1 MRCQPL
7 EGMATLARRWITPR
21 ITSLAALLGMSS
33 CTGYLESS
41 QSRSGSSELPQPG
54 AAGNAAAGAA
64 GSPAVGPSD
73 PNQPTIEN
81 PPVLAQIS
89 CKPGDDPLGPTPL
102 KRLSKAQYRNAAINV
117 FNLTGG
123 QRLGSEIATDV
134 LTNYALIPEDSKMVP
149 NTGIKTAITG
159 FDKTDSTVSQYH
171 TDGSFFVGLATGASF
186 VKNLAWV
193 KSELQAATSLLKGTE
208 ACSMLPPSAGC
219 IRNFIAGFGRRAL
232 RRPLTQAELDD
243 YVSMY
248 QELGAGDYLAGLSG
262 VITRFFM
269 SPQFLYQVEV
279 EGTPVDGRSDLL
291 SLTSYE
297 LASRLSLALHDDIP
311 DAALDSAAEDGSL
324 MTDEGYAKQL
334 ERLFNGGS
342 ERTQDILRTNVSGDS
357 LNETTAYQSSYTP
370 VQIVIDNF
378 FNQWLKVYSNKSF
391 EYSNLNLQALAD
403 RDHPTYLSAGQHHQH
418 FNALQQ
424 EVINLYSYYT
434 WKTPGTFADLMT
446 TAKLAYTGT
455 DPALLLDEPSW
466 GAGGAEP
473 PFWNAL
479 SAPPMPSY
487 PAGQRDGLLNRAFFL
502 MSGNETTNP
511 VRRGVFVQ
519 RQILC
524 NLLPS
529 PDPNA
534 LPDRALETPEAHPD
548 ATTRGRFAAK
558 TAPGLCQTCH
568 AIINPTGFAFE
579 NYDSLGRSRGEE
591 LVFGANHEVVGSPRI
606 DSSSSVVLDG
616 VAVEVKNGSE
626 LMHAVA
632 GSKLANECFARQYFR
647 FVFGRTETEGDGCLL
662 SDLYQASTTNGMLD
676 MFHRVAKTPG
686 FKLHRVGPQ

>member
-1 MRCQPL
+1 
-7 EGMATLARRWITPR
+7 MATSR
-21 ITSLAALLGMSS
+21 ITSLAALLALSS
-33 CTGYLESS
+33 CTGYLGSS
-41 QSRSGSSELPQPG
+41 QTRPDASDLPQPG
-54 AAGNAAAGAA
+54 AAGNAPAG
-64 GSPAVGPSD
+64 GSGAPAVAASD

-102 KRLSKAQYRNAAINV
+102 KRLSKAQYRNAGINV

-123 QRLGSEIATDV
+123 QQLGSQIATEV
-134 LTNYALIPEDSKMVP
+134 LTNYALIPEDSKTVP

-193 KSELQAATSLLKGTE
+193 KSELQAATALLKRTE
-208 ACSMLPPSAGC
+208 DCSTLPPSSSC

-248 QELGAGDYLAGLSG
+248 QELGAADYTAGLSG

-291 SLTSYE
+291 SLTPYE
-297 LASRLSLALHDDIP
+297 LASRLSLALHNDIP
-311 DAALDSAAEDGSL
+311 DAALDRAADDGSL
-324 MTDEGYAKQL
+324 MTDAGYAMQV

-342 ERTQDILRTNVSGDS
+342 ETTQDILRTTISGDS
-357 LNETTAYQSSYTP
+357 LNETTPYQNSYTP
-370 VQIVIDNF
+370 AQIVIDNF

-403 RDHPTYLSAGQHHQH
+403 HDHPTYLSAGMHHQH
-418 FNALQQ
+418 FNSLQQ

-446 TAKLAYTGT
+446 TDKLAYIGH
-455 DPALLLDEPSW
+455 DPELLLDEPAW
-466 GAGGAEP
+466 GAGAAEP
-473 PFWNAL
+473 PFWNAP

-534 LPDRALETPEAHPD
+534 LPDRALEAPEAHPD
-548 ATTRGRFAAK
+548 ASTRERFAAK

-568 AIINPTGFAFE
+568 ATINPTGFAFE
-579 NYDSLGRSRGEE
+579 NYDSLGRARGQE
-591 LVFGANHEVVGSPRI
+591 LVFGPNHEVVGSPRI
-606 DSSSSVVLDG
+606 DSSGSVELDDG
-616 VAVEVKNGSE
+616 VAIAVKNGSE
-626 LMHAVA
+626 LMHAIA

-662 SDLYQASTTNGMLD
+662 SELYQASTTKGMLD
-676 MFHRVAKTPG
+676 MFARVAKTPG
-686 FKLHRVGPQ
+686 FKLHHVGPQ